1 MVRYLFVFTSHFNFL
16 ACCREACY
24 GSFVSII
31 YFVSRWSGFF
41 DAASP
46 SHLRFLQFLFW
57 CVSVVCNNYLVLLD
71 VFVFDFSS
79 NFFRSVVLALLIPSG
94 TRKTILFEQLACA
107 AVDPRGTRPLNMTDF
122 RFQKGHRAHVNV
134 RGGKRPRFFCWCGAS
149 CSC

>member
-1 MVRYLFVFTSHFNFL
+1 MD
-16 ACCREACY
+16 
-24 GSFVSII
+24 
-31 YFVSRWSGFF
+31 FF

-46 SHLRFLQFLFW
+46 SHLCFLQFLFW

-79 NFFRSVVLALLIPSG
+79 NFFRSVVSALLIPSG

-134 RGGKRPRFFCWCGAS
+134 RGGKRP
-149 CSC
+149 